1 MFSISVQEKRTILTV
16 NLVLG
21 GGGGGSRVNV
31 IRSCKL
37 VTRASYLSFYRVV
50 YYWLLA

>member
-21 GGGGGSRVNV
+21 GGGGGAVLTSYAPANWSLELV
-31 IRSCKL
+31 I
-37 VTRASYLSFYRVV
+37 YPFIE
-50 YYWLLA
+50 

>member
-16 NLVLG
+16 NLVL

>member
-21 GGGGGSRVNV
+21 GGGGAVLTSYAPANWSLELV
-31 IRSCKL
+31 I
-37 VTRASYLSFYRVV
+37 YPFIE
-50 YYWLLA
+50 